1 MSTADDAHELVF
13 AVCHDVGN
21 LLAAVRLQAHLLGDE
36 AGPRALAQAS
46 VDVDDLSARAGALL
60 AQIRPLL
67 ADGEDRR
74 VEVPPAAVLA
84 AVEATLLD
92 EGLRGLTLEVQTES
106 SMPHVSLDA
115 DALKSMLVCQ
125 VYGALET
132 TKAPGKIVL
141 SCGRDGDELVF
152 GVEDDAADD
161 DLDTW
166 RTSARRGRPLACAV
180 AAHILGRGGGRV
192 SLQSRGTRRT
202 LELRLLVPND

>member
-1 MSTADDAHELVF
+1 MAEDDTHALVF
-13 AVCHDVGN
+13 AICHDVGN

-36 AGPRALAQAS
+36 VGPRALAQAS

-67 ADGEDRR
+67 ADAEDRR
-74 VEVPPAAVLA
+74 VDVPPVAVLA

-92 EGLRGLTLEVQTES
+92 EGLRGLSLEVQTQP
-106 SMPHVSLDA
+106 SMPSVSLDA

-132 TKAPGKIVL
+132 TEAPGQIVL
-141 SCGRDGDELVF
+141 SCGQDGDELVF
-152 GVEDDAADD
+152 GVEDDAAAD

-166 RTSARRGRPLACAV
+166 RVSARRGRPLACAV
-180 AAHILGRGGGRV
+180 AAKILARAGGRV
-192 SLQSRGTRRT
+192 ALRPHGKRRT
-202 LELRLLVPND
+202 LEFRLPT